1 MQKRSKSK
9 REMELEAKEIR
20 AATGEPRLYYPGG
33 AQGGGST
40 RKKSG
45 SPVVRPH
52 VKTHSRCK
60 DCGLFHTPEQHEAH
74 SAWKGGAASAGP
86 RAASGPVARSGAKA
100 QGRRA
105 KTSALPTALPS
116 RSAASLDTAEL
127 VDPTALPSGSAA
139 SLDTAELVAKA
150 VHQVAPKIKQSQRG
164 GKWRGRIGVNVF
176 IDAVWRLLHKQ
187 PSISRTSLTTSRSGI
202 PRSLT
207 SGQPST
213 SSLIGRRPRSGTI
226 RTVSWRRRP
235 TYPTSGQRD
244 FPPPGDL
251 RDIIWPWRS
260 GPTPSPPS

>member
-176 IDAVWRLLHKQ
+176 IDAVWRLLHKPRFSKKTLDWFKRVLVEANQ
-187 PSISRTSLTTSRSGI
+187 RQLLELTRLDLTDIADYQSIRDSEISHLGATFH
-202 PRSLT
+202 
-207 SGQPST
+207 
-213 SSLIGRRPRSGTI
+213 LIVDREAAKK
-226 RTVSWRRRP
+226 
-235 TYPTSGQRD
+235 RD
-244 FPPPGDL
+244 DPYGFL
-251 RDIIWPWRS
+251 A
-260 GPTPSPPS
+260 